1 MLHVCPN
8 FRDVGAT
15 VNAFAGS
22 TLLRERA
29 LLRGGK
35 LDFVDDL
42 ESIGSPRFIVNLRR
56 GPDPDLGVPTVQLAA
71 DDRLENYSTD
81 DPAVRRWVTQVLD
94 ALTSTSADTPVLVH
108 CAAGRDRT
116 GVVIAAVLT
125 SLGIPDEL
133 IVADYLMSDGVKS
146 EAPIGA
152 ALAGLLGFRSTLA
165 RYRAA
170 LASRFAADPQA
181 QI

>member
-35 LDFVDDL
+35 VDFVDDL
-42 ESIGSPRFIVNLRR
+42 ACIGSPRFIVNLRR

-71 DDRLENYSTD
+71 DDRLENYNTA
-81 DPAVRRWVTQVLD
+81 DPAVRRWLTRVLD
-94 ALTSTSADTPVLVH
+94 ALTSPSANTPVLVH

-116 GVVIAAVLT
+116 GVVVAAVLT

-133 IVADYLMSDGVKS
+133 IVADYLMTDGVTN
-146 EAPIGA
+146 EAPICS
-152 ALAGLLGFRSTLA
+152 ALAGLSGLRTTLA

-170 LASRFAADPQA
+170 LASRFAAE
-181 QI
+181 